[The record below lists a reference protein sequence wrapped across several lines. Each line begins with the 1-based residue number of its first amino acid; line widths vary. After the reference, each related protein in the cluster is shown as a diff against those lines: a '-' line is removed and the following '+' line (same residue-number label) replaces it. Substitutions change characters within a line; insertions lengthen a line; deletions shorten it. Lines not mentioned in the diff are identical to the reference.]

1 LNDDPDITPEMP
13 LAFDEAG
20 HPVAVSP
27 PVYETPDETQDDQPG
42 KITLADIPDLL
53 LCGAQDDHDTAG
65 RAAMLGY
72 ILKSQFA
79 PQSLDE
85 LGLRLGISKQ
95 AAHKRLTTFRRKCA
109 EILAL

>member
-1 LNDDPDITPEMP
+1 
-13 LAFDEAG
+13 
-20 HPVAVSP
+20 
-27 PVYETPDETQDDQPG
+27 
-42 KITLADIPDLL
+42 LL

-109 EILAL
+109 EILAF